1 MVLRFVRLGNPDLGM
16 FESARV
22 SRHSPSSLCSA
33 FQTLPVTAALGADG
47 LDMKPADNVVILE
60 RCGNQEA
67 PNLSIRAVAL
77 VESQRKG
84 VSRLCA
90 LLD

>member
-47 LDMKPADNVVILE
+47 LDMKPADNVVMLE

-67 PNLSIRAVAL
+67 PNIGIRAV
-77 VESQRKG
+77 V
-84 VSRLCA
+84 
-90 LLD
+90 